1 MSGAVS
7 PVLDPKTGQPV
18 DLYPNTSF
26 MGMLRVG
33 IDDPEGLGRLT
44 DNRFQSMVR
53 GSALAFG
60 DRGYRQAFSD
70 PRVGPAGKAGY
81 VAGRLVHDIVND
93 GSRVPWWVLNHPMAQ
108 VAVLSDVAAD
118 AAGLNPDYGAY
129 EQLRAARG
137 DEISRPAIDEEF
149 AKEYMGF
156 SFRGEGTGIPLG
168 LARKI
173 PAVIASSALLATSG
187 NSNFANIAG
196 GGRQPGFESILP
208 VEGSKTESANPV
220 GELGIRYMFGRTGR
234 LLPWEE
240 FTTERPDVSPTDYG
254 SYRAYQYDKG
264 PLLGIAKA
272 TSRNVD
278 AEPEFTMMGF
288 RVPLSAASTVG
299 GTLIGGIAGAKALDR
314 VISDEMA
321 TRFGGAL
328 KARGN
333 RRLAGYALGALAGGV
348 TGRLGSAAVNNTV
361 IQPMLNPDAVAAA
374 AQWQAEQQAKGLL

>member
-1 MSGAVS
+1 MTGAVS

-26 MGMLRVG
+26 GGMLRVG

-44 DNRFQSMVR
+44 DNRFQSIVR
-53 GSALAFG
+53 GSALAVA
-60 DRGYRQAFSD
+60 DRGYRQAFTD
-70 PRVGPAGKAGY
+70 PNVGTAGKAGY
-81 VAGRLVHDIVND
+81 VAGRLIHDIVND

-108 VAVLSDVAAD
+108 AAVLSDVAAD

-156 SFRGEGTGIPLG
+156 SFRGEGAGIPLG
-168 LARKI
+168 LARKV

-187 NSNFANIAG
+187 NSNFANITG

-208 VEGSKTESANPV
+208 VEGDKTQSSNPLS
-220 GELGIRYMFGRTGR
+220 ELGIRYMFGRTGR

-254 SYRAYQYDKG
+254 SYRAYQFDSG
-264 PLLGIAKA
+264 PLMGIAKA
-272 TSRNVD
+272 TSRNID
-278 AEPEFTMMGF
+278 AEPELGMLGF

-299 GTLIGGIAGAKALDR
+299 GTLIGGIAGAKALDAM
-314 VISDEMA
+314 VNEQMQN
-321 TRFGGAL
+321 RFGGAL

-333 RRLAGYALGALAGGV
+333 RRLAGYALGALAGGIA
-348 TGRLGSAAVNNTV
+348 GRAGSQVINDAI
-361 IQPMLNPDAVAAA
+361 IQPTLNPEAVAAA
-374 AQWQAEQQAKGLL
+374 AQWHAEQQAKGLL

>member
-26 MGMLRVG
+26 GGMLRVG

-53 GSALAFG
+53 GSALAVG

-70 PRVGPAGKAGY
+70 PRVGAAGKAGY

-108 VAVLSDVAAD
+108 TAVASDLAAD
-118 AAGLNPDYGAY
+118 AAGLNPDYGVY
-129 EQLRAARG
+129 EQLRSARG

-149 AKEYMGF
+149 AADMGF
-156 SFRGEGTGIPLG
+156 SFRGEGKGVPLG
-168 LARKI
+168 LARKV
-173 PAVIASSALLATSG
+173 PAIIASSALLATSG
-187 NSNFANIAG
+187 NSDFANIAG

-208 VEGSKTESANPV
+208 VEGDKTQSANPL

-240 FTTERPDVSPTDYG
+240 FTAERPDVSPTDYG
-254 SYRAYQYDKG
+254 NYRAYQYSSG

-278 AEPEFTMMGF
+278 AEPEFAMMGF

-333 RRLAGYALGALAGGV
+333 RRLAGYALGALAGGIA
-348 TGRLGSAAVNNTV
+348 GRVGSQVINDAI
-361 IQPMLNPDAVAAA
+361 IQPTLNPEAVAAA
-374 AQWQAEQQAKGLL
+374 AQWQAEQQAKGLI

>member
-26 MGMLRVG
+26 GGMLRVG

-70 PRVGPAGKAGY
+70 PRVGAAGKAGY

-108 VAVLSDVAAD
+108 TAVASDLAAD
-118 AAGLNPDYGAY
+118 AAGLNPDYGVY
-129 EQLRAARG
+129 EQLRSARG

-149 AKEYMGF
+149 AADMGF
-156 SFRGEGTGIPLG
+156 SFRGEGKGIPLG
-168 LARKI
+168 LARKV
-173 PAVIASSALLATSG
+173 PAIIASSALLATSG
-187 NSNFANIAG
+187 NSDFANIAG

-208 VEGSKTESANPV
+208 VEDDKTQSANPL

-240 FTTERPDVSPTDYG
+240 FTAERPDVSPTDYG
-254 SYRAYQYDKG
+254 NYRAYQYSSG

-278 AEPEFTMMGF
+278 AEPEFAMMGF

-333 RRLAGYALGALAGGV
+333 RRLAGYALGALAGGIA
-348 TGRLGSAAVNNTV
+348 GRAGSQVINDAI
-361 IQPMLNPDAVAAA
+361 IQPTLNPEAVAAA
-374 AQWQAEQQAKGLL
+374 AQWQAEQQAKGLI

>member
-26 MGMLRVG
+26 GGMLRVG

-53 GSALAFG
+53 GSALAVG

-70 PRVGPAGKAGY
+70 PRVGAAGKAGY

-108 VAVLSDVAAD
+108 TAVASDLAAD
-118 AAGLNPDYGAY
+118 AAGLNPDYGVY
-129 EQLRAARG
+129 EQLRSARG

-149 AKEYMGF
+149 AADMGF
-156 SFRGEGTGIPLG
+156 SFRGEGKGVPLG
-168 LARKI
+168 LARKV
-173 PAVIASSALLATSG
+173 PAIIASSALLATSG
-187 NSNFANIAG
+187 NSDFANIAG

-208 VEGSKTESANPV
+208 VEGDKTQSANPL

-240 FTTERPDVSPTDYG
+240 FTAERPDVSPTDYG
-254 SYRAYQYDKG
+254 NYRAYQYSSG

-278 AEPEFTMMGF
+278 AEPEFAMMGF

-333 RRLAGYALGALAGGV
+333 RRLAGYALGALAGGIA
-348 TGRLGSAAVNNTV
+348 GRAGSQVINDAI
-361 IQPMLNPDAVAAA
+361 IQPTLNPEAVAAA
-374 AQWQAEQQAKGLL
+374 AQWQAEQQAKGLI

>member
-1 MSGAVS
+1 
-7 PVLDPKTGQPV
+7 
-18 DLYPNTSF
+18 
-26 MGMLRVG
+26 
-33 IDDPEGLGRLT
+33 
-44 DNRFQSMVR
+44 
-53 GSALAFG
+53 
-60 DRGYRQAFSD
+60 
-70 PRVGPAGKAGY
+70 
-81 VAGRLVHDIVND
+81 
-93 GSRVPWWVLNHPMAQ
+93 MAQ
-108 VAVLSDVAAD
+108 TAVASDIGAD
-118 AAGLNPDYGAY
+118 AAGLNPDYDTY
-129 EQLRAARG
+129 HQQLDANNIEA
-137 DEISRPAIDEEF
+137 SRPAIDAAF
-149 AKEYMGF
+149 AKEMGF
-156 SFRGEGTGIPLG
+156 SHRGEGTGIPLG

-208 VEGSKTESANPV
+208 VEGDKTQSSNPL

-240 FTTERPDVSPTDYG
+240 FTAERPDVSPTDYG
-254 SYRAYQYDKG
+254 SYRAYQYGSG

-333 RRLAGYALGALAGGV
+333 RRLAGFALGALAGGV
-348 TGRLGSAAVNNTV
+348 TGRLGSAAVNNAV